1 MSFARIASA
10 FFCISLLLGGCG
22 GGIAPGAA
30 VDTIASAGGEVPDY
44 TLGTADKLRVIVFG
58 EEALTGE
65 FVVGSA
71 GRVALPLIGEV
82 QAAGLSI
89 SQFQALVV
97 DKLKDGYINEPRV
110 SIEVLNYRPFYI
122 LGEVG
127 KPGEYP
133 FTNRLNVL
141 NAVATAGGFTY
152 RADTRRVFIRRASQD
167 KETEEPLTSTT
178 SVAPGDTIRI
188 AERVF

>member
-1 MSFARIASA
+1 MNFARIAYA
-10 FFCISLLLGGCG
+10 IICICLLLGGCAN
-22 GGIAPGAA
+22 GIAPG
-30 VDTIASAGGEVPDY
+30 VMTESIVEGSENVPDY
-44 TLGTADKLRVIVFG
+44 ALGSGDRLRVITFG

-65 FVVGSA
+65 FVVGGA
-71 GRVALPLIGEV
+71 GRVALPLVGEV
-82 QAAGLSI
+82 QAAGLTI
-89 SQFQALVV
+89 PEFQALVV
-97 DKLKDGYINEPRV
+97 DRLKDGYINEPRV

-152 RADTRRVFIRRASQD
+152 RADTRRVFIRRADQD
-167 KETEEPLTSTT
+167 QEAEVPLTSTT
-178 SVAPGDTIRI
+178 AVSPGDTIRI
-188 AERVF
+188 AERLF